1 MIIDSAKRVL
11 KIESEAVAALI
22 DRIDGNFVRV
32 VEELIACQGRVV
44 VTGMGKSGLIG
55 KKIAATL
62 ASTGKPAFFLHP
74 AEGVHGDL
82 GMVCR
87 GDLIIAISNSGETQE
102 IIRILPVLKRL
113 NIILIS
119 LVGNHRS
126 TLARNSDLFIDISVK
141 EEACSMGLIP
151 TASTTAALAMGD
163 ALAIALLEK
172 NGFKEED
179 FASFHP
185 GGSLGKR
192 LLMKVEDVMHKG
204 DKIPVVSEDTLMKD
218 AIYEISSK
226 KLGVTIVMDNDDRI
240 SGIITDGDLRRLLV
254 KEVDILHKRAGEVM
268 TRNPKTID
276 RDSLAAKA
284 VGVME
289 NHKITSLVVA
299 DKTGKIEGIVH
310 LHDLLELGVI

>member
-11 KIESEAVAALI
+11 KIESEAVAAMI

-62 ASTGKPAFFLHP
+62 ASTGKPAFILHP

-87 GDLIIAISNSGETQE
+87 GDLVIAISNSGETQE

-172 NGFKEED
+172 KGFKEED

-226 KLGVTIVMDNDDRI
+226 KLGVTIVKDKDDRI

-254 KEVDILHKRAGEVM
+254 KEVDILHKRAGDVM
-268 TRNPKTID
+268 TRNPKSID

-289 NHKITSLVVA
+289 NHKITSLF
-299 DKTGKIEGIVH
+299 
-310 LHDLLELGVI
+310 LF

>member
-11 KIESEAVAALI
+11 KIESDAVAAMI

-87 GDLIIAISNSGETQE
+87 GDLVIAISNSGETQE

-141 EEACSMGLIP
+141 EEACSMDLIP

-163 ALAIALLEK
+163 AIAIAILEK
-172 NGFKEED
+172 KGFKEED

-226 KLGVTIVMDNDDRI
+226 KLGVAIVKDKVDRVL
-240 SGIITDGDLRRLLV
+240 GIITDGDLRRLLG

-276 RDSLAAKA
+276 RDSMAAKA

-299 DKTGKIEGIVH
+299 DKNGKIEGIVH

>member
-1 MIIDSAKRVL
+1 MIINSAKRVL

-74 AEGVHGDL
+74 AEGIHGDL

-87 GDLIIAISNSGETQE
+87 GDLVIAISNSGETQE

-141 EEACSMGLIP
+141 EEACNMGLIP

-226 KLGVTIVMDNDDRI
+226 KLGVTIVRDKDDRVL
-240 SGIITDGDLRRLLV
+240 GIITDGDLRRLLV
-254 KEVDILHKRAGEVM
+254 KETDILHKRAGDVM
-268 TRNPKTID
+268 TRSPKAID

-289 NHKITSLVVA
+289 SHKITSLVVT
-299 DKTGKIEGIVH
+299 DKKGKIEGIVH

>member
-11 KIESEAVAALI
+11 KIESEAVAAMI

-87 GDLIIAISNSGETQE
+87 GDLVIAISNSGETQE

-172 NGFKEED
+172 KGFKEED

-226 KLGVTIVMDNDDRI
+226 KLGVTIVKDKDDRVL
-240 SGIITDGDLRRLLV
+240 GIITDGDLRRLLV

-268 TRNPKTID
+268 TRHPKSID

-289 NHKITSLVVA
+289 SHKITSLVVA
-299 DKTGKIEGIVH
+299 DKKGKIEGIVH

>member
-74 AEGVHGDL
+74 AEGIHGDL

-87 GDLIIAISNSGETQE
+87 GDLVIAISNSGETQE

-172 NGFKEED
+172 KGFKEED

-226 KLGVTIVMDNDDRI
+226 KLGVTIVKDKDDRI

-254 KEVDILHKRAGEVM
+254 KETDILHKRAGDVM
-268 TRNPKTID
+268 TRNPKSID

-289 NHKITSLVVA
+289 SHKITSLVVA
-299 DKTGKIEGIVH
+299 DKKGKIEGIVH

>member
-1 MIIDSAKRVL
+1 MITDSAKRVL
-11 KIESEAVAALI
+11 RIESEAVAALI
-22 DRIDGNFVRV
+22 DRIDGNFVGV
-32 VEELIACQGRVV
+32 VEELLTCQGRVV

-87 GDLIIAISNSGETQE
+87 GDLVIAISNSGETEE
-102 IIRILPVLKRL
+102 IIKIFPVLKRL
-113 NIILIS
+113 NVKLIS
-119 LVGNHRS
+119 LVGNPRS
-126 TLARNSDLFIDISVK
+126 TLAKNSDLFIDISVK

-163 ALAIALLEK
+163 ALAIALLERK
-172 NGFKEED
+172 GFKEED

-192 LLMKVEDVMHKG
+192 LLLKVEDVMHKG
-204 DKIPVVSEDTLMKD
+204 NNIPIVSKDTLMKD

-226 KLGVTIVMDNDDRI
+226 KLGVTVVKDIDEKI
-240 SGIITDGDLRRLLV
+240 CGIITDGDLRRLLE
-254 KEVDILHKRAGEVM
+254 KEVDILHERVGEVM
-268 TRNPKTID
+268 TKNPKIID
-276 RDSLAAKA
+276 KDSMAAKA
-284 VGVME
+284 VGIME
-289 NHKITSLVVA
+289 SYKITSLIVA
-299 DKTGKIEGIVH
+299 DKEGKIEGIVH

>member
-74 AEGVHGDL
+74 AEGIHGDL

-87 GDLIIAISNSGETQE
+87 GDLVIAISNSGETQE

-172 NGFKEED
+172 KGFKEED

-226 KLGVTIVMDNDDRI
+226 KLGVTIVKDKDDRI

-254 KEVDILHKRAGEVM
+254 KEVDILHKRAGDVM
-268 TRNPKTID
+268 TRHPKTID

-289 NHKITSLVVA
+289 SHKITSLVVA
-299 DKTGKIEGIVH
+299 DKKGKIEGIVH

>member
-1 MIIDSAKRVL
+1 MIIDSAKRAL
-11 KIESEAVAALI
+11 RIESEAVSALI
-22 DRIDGNFVRV
+22 DRIDGNFVKV
-32 VEELIACQGRVV
+32 VEELLACQGRVV

-87 GDLIIAISNSGETQE
+87 GDLVIAISNSGETEE

-113 NIILIS
+113 NISLIS
-119 LVGNHRS
+119 LVGNPRS
-126 TLARNSDLFIDISVK
+126 TLAKNSDLFIDISVK
-141 EEACSMGLIP
+141 EEACPMGLIP

-163 ALAIALLEK
+163 ALAIALLERK
-172 NGFKEED
+172 GLREED

-192 LLMKVEDVMHKG
+192 LLLKVEDVMHKG
-204 DKIPVVSEDTLMKD
+204 DKIPVVSEDTFMKD

-226 KLGVTIVMDNDDRI
+226 KLGVTVVKDRNEKI
-240 SGIITDGDLRRLLV
+240 CGIITDGDLRRLLE
-254 KEVDILHKRAGEVM
+254 KEVDILHKMAGEVM
-268 TRNPKTID
+268 TKNPRIID
-276 RDSLAAKA
+276 KDSMAAKA
-284 VGVME
+284 AGIME
-289 NHKITSLVVA
+289 SHKITSLIVV
-299 DKTGKIEGIVH
+299 DKTGRIEGIVH
-310 LHDLLELGVI
+310 LHDLLELGAI

>member
-11 KIESEAVAALI
+11 KIESEAIAEMI
-22 DRIDGNFVRV
+22 ERIDGNFVRV

-87 GDLIIAISNSGETQE
+87 GDLVIAISNSGETQE

-172 NGFKEED
+172 KGFKEED

-192 LLMKVEDVMHKG
+192 LLMKVEDVMHRG
-204 DKIPVVSEDTLMKD
+204 DKIPLVSEDTLMKD

-226 KLGVTIVMDNDDRI
+226 KLGVTIVKDRDERI

-276 RDSLAAKA
+276 KDSLAAKA

-299 DKTGKIEGIVH
+299 DNQGKIEGIVH

>member
-22 DRIDGNFVRV
+22 DRINGNFVRV

-74 AEGVHGDL
+74 AEGIHGDL

-87 GDLIIAISNSGETQE
+87 GDLVIAISNSGETQE

-126 TLARNSDLFIDISVK
+126 TLARNSDLFLDISVK

-172 NGFKEED
+172 KGFKEED

-226 KLGVTIVMDNDDRI
+226 KLGVTIVKDKDDRVL
-240 SGIITDGDLRRLLV
+240 GIITDGDLRRLLV

-268 TRNPKTID
+268 TRHPKSID

-284 VGVME
+284 VSVME
-289 NHKITSLVVA
+289 SHKITSLVVA
-299 DKTGKIEGIVH
+299 DKKGKIEGIVH

>member
-11 KIESEAVAALI
+11 KIESEAVAAMI

-87 GDLIIAISNSGETQE
+87 GDLVIAISNSGETQE
-102 IIRILPVLKRL
+102 IIRILPVLKIL

-172 NGFKEED
+172 KGFKEED

-226 KLGVTIVMDNDDRI
+226 KLGVTIVKDKDDRI

-254 KEVDILHKRAGEVM
+254 KEVDILHKRAGDVM
-268 TRNPKTID
+268 TRNPKSID

-289 NHKITSLVVA
+289 SHKITSLVVA
-299 DKTGKIEGIVH
+299 DKKGKIEGIVH

>member
-11 KIESEAVAALI
+11 KIESEAVAAMI

-87 GDLIIAISNSGETQE
+87 GDLVIAISNSGETQE

-172 NGFKEED
+172 KGFKEED

-226 KLGVTIVMDNDDRI
+226 KLGVTIVKDKDDRI

-254 KEVDILHKRAGEVM
+254 KEVDILHKRAGDVM
-268 TRNPKTID
+268 TRNPKSID

-289 NHKITSLVVA
+289 SHKITSLVVA
-299 DKTGKIEGIVH
+299 DKKGKIEGIVH

>member
-11 KIESEAVAALI
+11 KIESEAIAEMI
-22 DRIDGNFVRV
+22 ERIDGNFVRV

-87 GDLIIAISNSGETQE
+87 GDLVIAISNSGETQE

-172 NGFKEED
+172 KGFKEED

-226 KLGVTIVMDNDDRI
+226 KLGVTIVMDRDDRI

-299 DKTGKIEGIVH
+299 DKQGKIEGIVH

>member
-11 KIESEAVAALI
+11 KIESEAVAAMI

-87 GDLIIAISNSGETQE
+87 GDLVIAISNSGETQE

-172 NGFKEED
+172 KGFKEED

-226 KLGVTIVMDNDDRI
+226 KLGVTIVKDKDDRI
-240 SGIITDGDLRRLLV
+240 SGIITDGDLRRLLA

-268 TRNPKTID
+268 TRNPKIID

-289 NHKITSLVVA
+289 SHKITSLVVA
-299 DKTGKIEGIVH
+299 DKKGKIEGIVH